1 MEVRLEVRDNHDNKK
16 QWKSVKESAASGQ
29 PDLIRDPMAAYGNEG
44 IGPYT
49 VDDYM
54 KLPEDVRVEL
64 IDGYFYNKASALP
77 LHQQLL
83 GQLHLQIY
91 NCIEKS
97 GRACEVYLAP
107 SDVQLDRDIYTMVQ
121 PDLYV
126 ICELQDSKQ
135 RAFQGAPDFVVEIL
149 SPSSRSHD
157 MIRKYR
163 KYRDAGVKEYWI
175 VDPEKRK
182 VIVFDFA
189 AGRDFD
195 KAAGKEARRRE
206 YTFED
211 EIPIGISAG
220 ACTIDF
226 AKISGKVRRF
236 YE

>member
-1 MEVRLEVRDNHDNKK
+1 MRDNHNNKK
-16 QWKSVKESAASGQ
+16 QSKQYKDAAASGQ

-64 IDGYFYNKASALP
+64 IDGYFYDMASPLQ

-83 GQLHLQIY
+83 GQLHLQVY

-97 GRACEVYLAP
+97 GRPCEVYLAP
-107 SDVQLDRDIYTMVQ
+107 SDVQLDCDIYTMVQ

-126 ICELQDSKQ
+126 ICELQDPKQ
-135 RAFQGAPDFVVEIL
+135 HAFQGAPAFVVEIL
-149 SPSSRSHD
+149 SPSSRAHD
-157 MIRKYR
+157 MVRKYR
-163 KYRDAGVKEYWI
+163 KYRNAGVKEYWI

-195 KAAGKEARRRE
+195 KTAGKEAGRKE
-206 YTFED
+206 YSFED
-211 EIPIGISAG
+211 VIPIGISEG